1 MAFGQFFR
9 NLSNKSQKIVLA
21 DADGNIIDSVEYFD
35 SAPWPTSPDG
45 GGTYLKLISTSLDN
59 NLASSWEASTDDTL
73 STDSFL
79 ASSSLSIYPNPVTN
93 VLTISASTPI
103 SGVKIFN
110 ILGALVHEVK
120 TDSQNINMDMSA
132 YSSGIYFIKIYNEEG
147 FTSRKIIKK

>member
-73 STDSFL
+73 STDSF
-79 ASSSLSIYPNPVTN
+79 
-93 VLTISASTPI
+93 
-103 SGVKIFN
+103 
-110 ILGALVHEVK
+110 
-120 TDSQNINMDMSA
+120 
-132 YSSGIYFIKIYNEEG
+132 
-147 FTSRKIIKK
+147 